1 MVVCTALKYLD
12 MAFGWSNFNVLGGG
26 GVSDTAVYLH
36 KTRSRSHNI
45 VSSAALYRAI
55 QQNRSNFKF

>member
-1 MVVCTALKYLD
+1 MFVCTALKYLD

-26 GVSDTAVYLH
+26 VSDTAVYLH
-36 KTRSRSHNI
+36 KTRSHNI

-55 QQNRSNFKF
+55 QQNRSNFKS